1 VRRLNVKKDSDQ
13 ITAYLGK
20 ETEFDAKMSFKGTVR
35 IEGRFRGQIYA
46 EGTLIVAESA
56 VVEADIQVSQI
67 TVSGEVRGNLLV
79 KERLEIQAPGKV
91 FGNIKAPILVMDEGS
106 VFEGNCQMKKLSG
119 QSEDKVAFF
128 PQSPKT
134 KTEI

>member
-1 VRRLNVKKDSDQ
+1 MKKDSDQ

-20 ETEFDAKMSFKGTVR
+20 ETEFDAKMSFKGTVC
-35 IEGRFRGQIYA
+35 IGGRFRGQIFA

-119 QSEDKVAFF
+119 QNEDKVAFF
-128 PQSPKT
+128 PQSSKT

>member
-1 VRRLNVKKDSDQ
+1 MKKDSDQ

-35 IEGRFRGQIYA
+35 MDGRFRGQIFA

-67 TVSGEVRGNLLV
+67 TVSGEVRGNLVV

-106 VFEGNCQMKKLSG
+106 VFEGNCQMKRPGG
-119 QSEDKVAFF
+119 QNEDKVAFF
-128 PQSPKT
+128 PQSSKT
-134 KTEI
+134 KTDI